1 VTTPSEV
8 PPVLVREATPADL
21 ATVRDLL
28 AATGLPRAGLDDV
41 ALVLVAA
48 ADGAIGAAVALLTET
63 GANYFPRFGF
73 TAVDRDRVLAALAA
87 SVELQG
93 ACPASAHAL
102 LRPATELSTDD
113 AVAR

>member
-48 ADGAIGAAVALLTET
+48 ADGAVGGGRPSHRD
-63 GANYFPRFGF
+63 GANYFPRFGS
-73 TAVDRDRVLAALAA
+73 TAVDRDRVPAALAA